1 MIFFGGGC
9 FTRRLSPQ
17 APCSYQF
24 TSSFYPRERKKPLF
38 SPRNRECPSPEGSG
52 GARLLHPGSIIRGT
66 PGIPPGWPRGGR
78 EAEPAGGSG
87 FRASTGGLGATNALR
102 TLINDPIAAPC
113 GLQGK
118 GKGRGRDKGRG
129 MRSRGGQQQVRALC
143 GFAIRQIC
151 SALLSIF

>member
-1 MIFFGGGC
+1 MNFFGGGC
-9 FTRRLSPQ
+9 FIGVCHRRLRALISSPP
-17 APCSYQF
+17 AF
-24 TSSFYPRERKKPLF
+24 ILEREKKPLF